1 MLIRM
6 LGCSLLAMTGSAQ
19 AGTVLEMISR
29 DLTDKTE
36 SVAKTFAQDGRM
48 RVETGGAQETFVIFR
63 DDTIYTFDPK
73 RKTYIAMNR
82 ASMQKLASQL
92 NPALKMIQ
100 EQMKNMSPEQRAQ
113 IERMT
118 GTKLPGSGKE
128 PVQEVRKTS
137 RAGKVAGYS
146 CTYSEVLEDGV
157 MQHEACVV
165 PPADLKGSKE
175 LYDVGLKVG
184 ALVKDM
190 MASVDAPWVRQMM
203 DRQLE
208 NFSELG
214 GLPVLTRT
222 FDAGK
227 PLHETTMKSIR
238 TEAIPATQFDIPAD
252 YKQQELPNV
261 GQASG
266 QAP

>member
-6 LGCSLLAMTGSAQ
+6 LGCSLLAMTGVSQ

-29 DLTDKTE
+29 DLTNKTE

-63 DDTIYTFDPK
+63 DDTLYTFDPK
-73 RKTYIAMNR
+73 RKTYVAMNR
-82 ASMQKLASQL
+82 ATMQKLASQL

-118 GTKLPGSGKE
+118 GTKLPGSEKA
-128 PVQEVRKTS
+128 PVREVRKTS

-184 ALVKDM
+184 ALAKDM

-203 DRQLE
+203 DQQLE
-208 NFSELG
+208 NFTELG
-214 GLPVLTRT
+214 GLPVLTRS
-222 FDAGK
+222 FDEGK

-238 TEAIPATQFDIPAD
+238 TEAIAATQFDIPAD

-261 GQASG
+261 GQAH
-266 QAP
+266 